1 MKRNIKTSESLNFIY
16 HLCEWLDSTRLWMM
30 VCIAYCT
37 VWKMIFPLNF
47 CTSEI
52 KRFSHLNDRFSFFH
66 HSVLLWLCYLF
77 ISFCPIVKAI
87 KENTFTGSGTGLVG
101 LRLREN
107 PFPYS
112 NATNETRI
120 LFLCFYVCFFCVY
133 NKNSKRKK
141 ISHPT
146 IVVSL
151 TTNIPF
157 T

>member
-1 MKRNIKTSESLNFIY
+1 MKRNIWISQFYLPFMWMTR
-16 HLCEWLDSTRLWMM
+16 LDSTLDDGVYRL
-30 VCIAYCT
+30 YT
-37 VWKMIFPLNF
+37 EWKMIFPLNF
-47 CTSEI
+47 CTREI

-66 HSVLLWLCYLF
+66 HSVLPWLYYLF